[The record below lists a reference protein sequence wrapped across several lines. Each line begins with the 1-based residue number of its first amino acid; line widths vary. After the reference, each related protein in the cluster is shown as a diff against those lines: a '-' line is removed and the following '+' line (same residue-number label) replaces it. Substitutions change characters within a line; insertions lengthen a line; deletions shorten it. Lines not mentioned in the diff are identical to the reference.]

1 MSRDNHFQ
9 DYWSTDPSF
18 KLWVRKSDDWTN
30 FSFYRQKKIDVT
42 TVEIGH
48 LNVMQDWL
56 VLKIKIKCKS

>member
-18 KLWVRKSDDWTN
+18 KLWVGKSDDWTN

-42 TVEIGH
+42 NGG
-48 LNVMQDWL
+48 DRA
-56 VLKIKIKCKS
+56 LKRHAGLACFEDKD

>member
-9 DYWSTDPSF
+9 DYYWSTDPSF

-42 TVEIGH
+42 NGGD
-48 LNVMQDWL
+48 NA
-56 VLKIKIKCKS
+56 LKRHAGLACFEDKD

>member
-42 TVEIGH
+42 NGGD
-48 LNVMQDWL
+48 NA
-56 VLKIKIKCKS
+56 LKRHAGLACFEDKD